1 MDINYYQE
9 REFWN
14 RVTSAVKFQENGL
27 FGLKSPTGEIILE
40 AQYDKV
46 EVCADFVYAHYGNR
60 HKFYY
65 KNGRLSDCLDDEDD
79 HRFYDNGKI
88 GLLYS
93 DGTVF
98 LPAEYDKIIEW
109 RCDSDVV
116 YVRKGREYHYYNH
129 NKEKILT
136 DVQDIEEDAY
146 PECPYNLGEDQNR
159 NVLLCVEPIQ
169 KHERNSDCFA
179 YGQWV
184 RLSRIRYKDVRNIF
198 SDCEVVGINQEAI
211 DKFEDECTY
220 IYSARKYSSKNEYPI
235 TTCIEKF
242 KTLDCYDVSWN
253 YLLKISI
260 NKNTAINPHDLYN
273 AIKFFENIEYGN
285 CIRYDIAIAYDE
297 SLEDGEVEVLQ
308 IHYFWDDMGEFLY
321 DRFRQVTLCEGTLEE
336 IEESL
341 NILSPQKR
349 RKMLSEAYWWIRY
362 SEKRNWEETEKV
374 LSYLKSE
381 GCNNITLLIREHLDI
396 NPYYMEEISPAE
408 WLFKKDIISWAIS
421 NGGQLN
427 YIHNGMTL
435 YEEFV
440 ANLDS
445 AKERKE
451 DNPDAIASIENAEE
465 FAKWLKDHG
474 AITASEQRKI
484 IESKLE
490 GLSPSELL
498 ILVKT
503 T

>member
-1 MDINYYQE
+1 MDIKYYQE

-14 RVTSAVKFQENGL
+14 QVTSAVKFQENGL
-27 FGLKSPTGEIILE
+27 FGLMSPTGEIILE

-46 EVCADFVYAHYGNR
+46 EVCADFVYAHYDNR
-60 HKFYY
+60 HRYYY
-65 KNGRLSDCLDDEDD
+65 KNGGVSDCADRDDDY
-79 HRFYDNGKI
+79 RFYENGKI
-88 GLLYS
+88 GLHYS
-93 DGTVF
+93 DGRAF
-98 LPAEYDKIIEW
+98 LPAEYDEIIDW
-109 RCDSDVV
+109 GHDSDVV
-116 YVRKGREYHYYNH
+116 YVRKGKEYHYYNH
-129 NKEKILT
+129 NKEEILT
-136 DVQDIEEDAY
+136 DVQDIEEDVY

-184 RLSRIRYKDVRNIF
+184 RLSRIRCQDVRTIF
-198 SDCEVVGINQEAI
+198 SDCELVNIPVDAI
-211 DKFEDECTY
+211 EKFEDKYTY
-220 IYSARKYSSKNEYPI
+220 IYSARTSKGKGEFPVMS
-235 TTCIEKF
+235 CIEKF
-242 KTLDCYDVSWN
+242 KTLGCYGSSWN
-253 YLLKISI
+253 YLLKISV
-260 NKNTAINPHDLYN
+260 NRKTVINPHDLYN
-273 AIKFFENIEYGN
+273 AIKFFENIEYGE

-297 SLEDGEVEVLQ
+297 SLEDGEVEVFQ
-308 IHYFWDDMGEFLY
+308 IHYYWDDMGEFLY
-321 DRFRQVTLCEGTLEE
+321 DTFRQVTLCEGTLEE
-336 IEESL
+336 IKESL
-341 NILSPQKR
+341 NTLSPQKR
-349 RKMLSEAYWWIRY
+349 RRMLSEAYWFIGY

-374 LSYLKSE
+374 LDYLKSE
-381 GCNNITLLIREHLDI
+381 GCNNITLLIRELLDI

-408 WLFKKDIISWAIS
+408 WQFKKDIVSWAIS

-427 YIHNGMTL
+427 FIHNGMTL

-451 DNPDAIASIENAEE
+451 DNLETIASIENAEK
-465 FAKWLKDHG
+465 FAKWLKSLG
-474 AITASEQRKI
+474 AINAFEQRKI
-484 IESKLE
+484 IESKID